1 MGAEDDDQFGWDGHA
16 AGLVGSPVLKPA
28 FVVGRVGIGPAPVDL
43 GAGLLRGRY
52 LLPRLASGPVRAP
65 EQSEDGLAP
74 VQQAWSMPVSGQRRT
89 DGCGAVRQRGA
100 RRGCDGCPRSPL
112 RCGDRGSRPGRS
124 GRRARCSS
132 PGRAPGTCV
141 QRAPRACPNDRNALS
156 PASVPRSRI
165 MRPMTGKQLSHE

>member
-16 AGLVGSPVLKPA
+16 AGLVGSSVLKPA
-28 FVVGRVGIGPAPVDL
+28 SVVGRVGIGPAPVDL

-89 DGCGAVRQRGA
+89 DGCDHVPELTGTPRAAVRAVGLETLA
-100 RRGCDGCPRSPL
+100 RPARTASSRQ
-112 RCGDRGSRPGRS
+112 GSHQLL
-124 GRRARCSS
+124 
-132 PGRAPGTCV
+132 GT
-141 QRAPRACPNDRNALS
+141 
-156 PASVPRSRI
+156 
-165 MRPMTGKQLSHE
+165 